1 MKFLVYVLICIPL
14 CGLSTTK
21 IFGTASN
28 SVGEWIYIYEIE
40 EFVTKS
46 ERYIEKFKTTE
57 KNRFYFEIEHH
68 EVKRYVIRLHNSYS
82 ELYLQPNGTYKI
94 IFPEES
100 VEVIPYFSGREMELL
115 FLELDST
122 DINYKVLGFEAWL
135 DDEMADLYLLK
146 DVNTSKFIDGVL
158 NFKMEVLKAYADETS
173 DYFKNHI
180 KYVLGKTIDNIN
192 YFGSPNELEKFNFFI
207 RDQEVLY
214 RLPAYVDYF
223 QDFYSGVLQKLNE
236 RSKNGVLIGLN
247 QADGESLVRALLAD
261 SIVPNF
267 QIAEMVALEIIKS
280 EYPKGNIAQ
289 NNLIEVCKF
298 IERNSRYEE
307 NKIIAQNIRKQFYA
321 LVAGDPLP
329 TIYLDHKNVLG
340 IANKYQ
346 YIHFFDPSN
355 PKSLAETFALKALYE
370 KYKND
375 IDFVTIYLESKSFNE
390 AFKQRVLKEIVW
402 PTYGLSYY
410 HPIWKTLNVGT
421 FPYYILINKKQKIE
435 SIPALGPIPNGVY
448 ETIDKTFHVLVN
460 R

>member
-1 MKFLVYVLICIPL
+1 MKIFVYVLICIPL
-14 CGLSTTK
+14 WGLSTTK
-21 IFGTASN
+21 IFGTATN

-57 KNRFYFEIEHH
+57 KNRFYFEIEHK
-68 EVKRYVIRLHNSYS
+68 EVKRYIIRLNNSYS

-94 IFPEES
+94 VFPEES
-100 VEVIPYFSGREMELL
+100 VEVIPYFSGRETELL
-115 FLELDST
+115 FLDLDST
-122 DINYKVLGFEAWL
+122 DINYKILGFEAWL

-158 NFKMEVLKAYADETS
+158 NFKMEILDVYNNETS

-180 KYVLGKTIDNIN
+180 KYVLGKTVDNIN
-192 YFGSPNELEKFNFFI
+192 YFGSPNDLEKFNFYI
-207 RDQEVLY
+207 RDQEVKY
-214 RLPAYVDYF
+214 GLPAYVDYF
-223 QDFYSGVLQKLNE
+223 QDFYSGIFQKLNE

-247 QADGESLVRALLAD
+247 QADGEALVRALLVD
-261 SIVPNF
+261 SIVPNL

-298 IERNSRYEE
+298 IERNSEYNE
-307 NKIIAQNIRKQFYA
+307 NKMIALNIRQQFYA
-321 LVAGDPLP
+321 LVKGDPLP
-329 TIYLDHKNVLG
+329 TIYVDNQRVLG
-340 IANKYQ
+340 NPNKYQ

-355 PKSLAETFALKALYE
+355 PKSLPETFALKALYN

-402 PTYGLSYY
+402 PIYSLGYY

-421 FPYYILINKKQKIE
+421 FPYYILINKELKIE
-435 SIPALGPIPNGVY
+435 NIPALGPIPNGVY
-448 ETIDKTFHVLVN
+448 ETIDKTFHELIN

>member
-1 MKFLVYVLICIPL
+1 MKIFVYVLICIPL
-14 CGLSTTK
+14 WGLSTTK
-21 IFGTASN
+21 IFGTATN

-57 KNRFYFEIEHH
+57 KNRFYFEIEHK
-68 EVKRYVIRLHNSYS
+68 EVKRYVIRLNNSYS

-94 IFPEES
+94 VFPEES
-100 VEVIPYFSGREMELL
+100 VEVIPYFSGRETELL
-115 FLELDST
+115 FLDLDST
-122 DINYKVLGFEAWL
+122 DINYKILGFEAWL

-158 NFKMEVLKAYADETS
+158 NFKMEILDVYNNETS

-180 KYVLGKTIDNIN
+180 KYVLGKTVDNIN
-192 YFGSPNELEKFNFFI
+192 YFGSPNDLEKFNFYI
-207 RDQEVLY
+207 RDQEVKY
-214 RLPAYVDYF
+214 GLPAYVDYF
-223 QDFYSGVLQKLNE
+223 QDFYSGIFQKLNE

-247 QADGESLVRALLAD
+247 QADGEALVRALLVD
-261 SIVPNF
+261 SIVPNL

-298 IERNSRYEE
+298 IERNSEYNE
-307 NKIIAQNIRKQFYA
+307 NKMIALNIRQQFYA
-321 LVAGDPLP
+321 LVKGDPLP
-329 TIYLDHKNVLG
+329 TIYVDNQRVFG
-340 IANKYQ
+340 NANKYQ

-355 PKSLAETFALKALYE
+355 PKSLPETFALKALYN
-370 KYKND
+370 KYKNE

-402 PTYGLSYY
+402 PIYSLGYY

-421 FPYYILINKKQKIE
+421 FPYYILINKELKIE
-435 SIPALGPIPNGVY
+435 NIPALGPIPNGVY
-448 ETIDKTFHVLVN
+448 ETIDKTFHELIN